1 MLRSYYIIC
10 VNLQHAKNVLKYPKN
25 TGSRHLPST
34 ARTLIIIFVRKYS
47 KMNEKLADTLRI
59 LRQSKNLSQQQLAD
73 MLFVDRTTVAN
84 WEIGRRLPDAM
95 MILDIAKALGV
106 QAEVLLD
113 PEISAAK
120 KPVVILIDDETVVL
134 NGTMLTLRDEMPQA
148 EIMGFLNPIEA
159 VDFAKEN
166 PVDIA
171 FVDIEMGN
179 INGLDIC
186 RELLGINPKTNVIFL
201 TAYRDYSF
209 TAWDTGACGFC
220 LKPLTADALSG
231 TLSHLRYP
239 VIGI

>member
-1 MLRSYYIIC
+1 
-10 VNLQHAKNVLKYPKN
+10 
-25 TGSRHLPST
+25 
-34 ARTLIIIFVRKYS
+34 
-47 KMNEKLADTLRI
+47 MNEKFADTLRI

-73 MLFVDRTTVAN
+73 MLFVDRTSIAN
-84 WEIGRRLPDAM
+84 WETGRRMPDVSI
-95 MILDIAKALGV
+95 ILDLARALDV

-113 PEISAAK
+113 PGISAAK
-120 KPVVILIDDETVVL
+120 KPMVILIDDETVVL
-134 NGTMLTLRDEMPQA
+134 NGTMMTLENEMPRA
-148 EIMGFLNPIEA
+148 NIIGFLNPIEA
-159 VDFAKEN
+159 VDFAKDN

-179 INGLDIC
+179 ISGLDIC
-186 RELLGINPKTNVIFL
+186 RELLEINPKTNIIFL